1 MLKDMDFHVAAFHA
15 PSSAFQAP
23 SGGGGVPPAFQ
34 EPSGPAVTAGPAR
47 SARPPAPGVAAAPP
61 AAAEQAT
68 AMDVDTLDVGPA
80 RSVTGLVIGAG
91 GQQGAPADFGAAAAP
106 AAAATLGTGQ
116 PQEKTSRQTPAAAAA
131 ATPPPPLAAAAAE
144 AAAAAVAEAAAAAV
158 RLECPV
164 CGQQVGGEAT
174 GNTAAMDA
182 ELMLQRHVEGHFQE
196 AAPQQTAQV
205 GGGGFGGGAG
215 VRRPI
220 LVECPICG
228 DGFHSERDV
237 SRHMDEVH

>member
-1 MLKDMDFHVAAFHA
+1 
-15 PSSAFQAP
+15 
-23 SGGGGVPPAFQ
+23 
-34 EPSGPAVTAGPAR
+34 
-47 SARPPAPGVAAAPP
+47 
-61 AAAEQAT
+61 
-68 AMDVDTLDVGPA
+68 MDVDTLDVGPA
-80 RSVTGLVIGAG
+80 RSVTGLVAGAG
-91 GQQGAPADFGAAAAP
+91 EQEGAPADFGAAAAP

-116 PQEKTSRQTPAAAAA
+116 PQEKTVRQTPAAAAAAA
-131 ATPPPPLAAAAAE
+131 ATPPPPLA
-144 AAAAAVAEAAAAAV
+144 AAAAAV

-205 GGGGFGGGAG
+205 GGGGYGGGAG